1 MFGFKARCRTE
12 GNGFQLTRYCVSIAR
27 GASRGMLLESV
38 YESDDMSGSG
48 FQVSDLKDNAAI
60 DVSVFDR
67 ARTW

>member
-1 MFGFKARCRTE
+1 MKDHSGFAA
-12 GNGFQLTRYCVSIAR
+12 LTRYSVSIAR